1 MNDITQVLQQNS
13 FQVRQLLRRSRIIGE
28 PNMDSI
34 RRGFEKHGESFMLKL
49 LQIITP
55 TEASFTNL
63 IAPKSA
69 ILTTGVSTTQLM
81 PMKTTA
87 PAAPVPEQ
95 VEGKVWTFWE
105 KLLSG
110 INATGET
117 IGKFKAD
124 ATSAVP
130 DATITPEQ
138 AAKTANNAKM
148 LYYIAGG
155 FAALI
160 ILILILRK

>member
-34 RRGFEKHGESFMLKL
+34 QRGFEKHGESFMLKL

-55 TEASFTNL
+55 TESSFSSL
-63 IAPKSA
+63 IEPKTA
-69 ILTTGVSTTQLM
+69 ILSSGVSTTTLM

-87 PAAPVPEQ
+87 PAAT
-95 VEGKVWTFWE
+95 VETGKVWTFWE

-124 ATSAVP
+124 ATAAVP

-138 AAKTANNAKM
+138 AAQTANNAKM

>member
-34 RRGFEKHGESFMLKL
+34 QRGFEKHGESFILKL

-55 TEASFTNL
+55 TESSFSSL
-63 IAPKSA
+63 IEPKSA
-69 ILTTGVSTTQLM
+69 LLSSGVSTTTLM

-87 PAAPVPEQ
+87 PAATAET
-95 VEGKVWTFWE
+95 GKVWTFWE

-117 IGKFKAD
+117 IGKLKTDINA
-124 ATSAVP
+124 P
-130 DATITPEQ
+130 TPEPVEGQ
-138 AAKTANNAKM
+138 AAQTANNAKM
-148 LYYIAGG
+148 LYYIAGA